1 MEEEV
6 KTQSQ
11 VVVGA
16 IIPAKQDTKDAEQ
29 SGKKVIPIK
38 KLKTTIRSGRFAV
51 ENRARAS
58 FTNEHQSPDC
68 QEAGDE

>member
-11 VVVGA
+11 VVVGVFT
-16 IIPAKQDTKDAEQ
+16 PAKHD
-29 SGKKVIPIK
+29 
-38 KLKTTIRSGRFAV
+38 KTVRSGRFAV

-58 FTNEHQSPDC
+58 FTNEHQSSNC